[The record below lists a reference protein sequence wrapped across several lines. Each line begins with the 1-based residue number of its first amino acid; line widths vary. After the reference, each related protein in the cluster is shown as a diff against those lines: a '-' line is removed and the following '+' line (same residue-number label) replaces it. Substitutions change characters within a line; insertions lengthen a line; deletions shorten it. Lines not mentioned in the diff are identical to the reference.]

1 MAFHTLEKLQ
11 MMTTPMTPTI
21 MQLAAWEK
29 RKDGRSTWEGKNLW
43 YNSSTKVL
51 SCPWPKVEQHP
62 SCHDPWSL
70 IFSCSYP
77 LSEVEQ
83 ERSCCNSQSLH
94 LTELGQDV
102 ADRQWGQ
109 KQLPYAYLPM
119 CFVGTTSFFKLA
131 PEILLWCLPLLPS
144 NNLYAECFSFTVKSQ
159 RLVCSGPCMP
169 PHR

>member
-1 MAFHTLEKLQ
+1 MQQANMICRAVDSDYWCGFVRNTLILPTLSSAWGPAFLRVFLF
-11 MMTTPMTPTI
+11 
-21 MQLAAWEK
+21 LS
-29 RKDGRSTWEGKNLW
+29 RSVAL
-43 YNSSTKVL
+43 L
-51 SCPWPKVEQHP
+51 
-62 SCHDPWSL
+62 
-70 IFSCSYP
+70 FSCSYP

-83 ERSCCNSQSLH
+83 ERSRCNSQSLH

-131 PEILLWCLPLLPS
+131 PEIFLWCLPLLPS
-144 NNLYAECFSFTVKSQ
+144 NNLNEECFSFTVKSQ